1 MNDNKGKNIQWY
13 MLAVMAFS
21 TVWGFGNIING
32 FVYFNGMQVIFSW
45 IMMFGLYF
53 IPYTLMVGEL
63 GSTFRHS
70 GGGVSS
76 WIHGTIGAKCAYYAG
91 WTYWACHVTY
101 IASKGSG
108 ALKALSWLIFQNGS
122 TYDTLPTTW
131 IQLEALGVLLFFRLV
146 ASRDVDA

>member
-63 GSTFRHS
+63 GSTFRR
-70 GGGVSS
+70 GR
-76 WIHGTIGAKCAYYAG
+76 
-91 WTYWACHVTY
+91 
-101 IASKGSG
+101 
-108 ALKALSWLIFQNGS
+108 
-122 TYDTLPTTW
+122 
-131 IQLEALGVLLFFRLV
+131 QLLD
-146 ASRDVDA
+146 SRDDRREMRLLCGLDVLGLPCDIHCEQGKRRA

>member
-70 GGGVSS
+70 GGGRQLLDPRDDRRKMRLLRRLDVL
-76 WIHGTIGAKCAYYAG
+76 G
-91 WTYWACHVTY
+91 
-101 IASKGSG
+101 
-108 ALKALSWLIFQNGS
+108 
-122 TYDTLPTTW
+122 LPCD
-131 IQLEALGVLLFFRLV
+131 IYCE
-146 ASRDVDA
+146 

>member
-70 GGGVSS
+70 GG
-76 WIHGTIGAKCAYYAG
+76 
-91 WTYWACHVTY
+91 
-101 IASKGSG
+101 AS
-108 ALKALSWLIFQNGS
+108 APGS
-122 TYDTLPTTW
+122 TGRSAQNALTTR
-131 IQLEALGVLLFFRLV
+131 AGRTGP
-146 ASRDVDA
+146 AM